1 MNSPRILITTLIF
14 LLSISNVLCQKQVL
28 SQKIIGAERRVDSL
42 FRYNFYRLE
51 NYKQEF
57 IVKHP
62 GFSMIEFCEP
72 ENKEVYKFVDLLVKL
87 SGITCDSTIYQ
98 AGWNNEYGT
107 WNDEK
112 VTEWELWYNKNA
124 KKLNYQNVLKQKT
137 SIDLKWGN
145 K

>member
-1 MNSPRILITTLIF
+1 MNSPRILITNLIF
-14 LLSISNVLCQKQVL
+14 LISISNVLCQKQVL

-51 NYKQEF
+51 NYKQVF

-87 SGITCDSTIYQ
+87 SGITCDSTICQ
-98 AGWNNEYGT
+98 AGWKNEYGT

-137 SIDLKWGN
+137 SIDLIWGN